1 MNQAEIYGE
10 LASNE
15 AEQSVIGGILLE
27 PEILKD
33 CTLQPQHFYYSRHRE
48 LMSIFRKLEQ
58 TNVTIDIVA
67 IAETAG
73 AQGLEQIGGLTYLME
88 LAGAIPSVANFKYY
102 QGVVLEYY
110 EKREQFE
117 IARRMMQDTT
127 MKEPGEIRK
136 DAIEALTKLDELQT
150 DDEDDDGHISKVLIR
165 LYDWMEQDHGE
176 ITGAPTGFKNLD
188 EMLSGLQRQELV
200 IIGARPSMGK
210 TAFANNIL
218 ENYTSG
224 DNSQKKRGV
233 GAMFSL
239 EMPDEK
245 IAQRMLSSTGNID
258 AQAMRNPMGNFNAN
272 DWAKTTVAM
281 AKMSNN
287 PLYLY
292 DKPAQDI
299 NFIRRKLRYLTRK
312 HPGEHIVAVI
322 DYLQLVVGHPK
333 HAGNRTQEISGI
345 SRELKQI
352 ARELDCTVIA
362 LSQLS
367 RQVEQRQDKRP
378 MMSDLRESGQIEQ
391 DADVIGFLYRDEY
404 YNAESEAKGI
414 TEVIIAKQRNGPIGT
429 VSLAFAKEY
438 NKFLNLEWGGQK

>member
-1 MNQAEIYGE
+1 MEYMDTIGN

-33 CTLQPQHFYYSRHRE
+33 CTLQPQHFYHSRHKNLMWIFRE
-48 LMSIFRKLEQ
+48 LEKI
-58 TNVTIDIVA
+58 NVTIDVVA
-67 IAETAG
+67 VAEKAG
-73 AQGLEQIGGLTYLME
+73 AQGLDQIGGLAYLTE
-88 LAGAIPSVANFKYY
+88 IAGAIPSVANFKYY

-117 IARRMMQDTT
+117 IARRMMNETIE
-127 MKEPGEIRK
+127 KEPGEIRK
-136 DAIEALTKLDELQT
+136 DAIEALNKLDELQT
-150 DDEDDDGHISKVLIR
+150 DDEDDGHISNVLIR

-176 ITGAPTGFKNLD
+176 ITGAPTGFKKLD

-224 DNSQKKRGV
+224 DNPQKKRGV

-239 EMPDEK
+239 EMPDER

-258 AQAMRNPMGNFNAN
+258 AGKMRNPMGNFSA
-272 DWAKTTVAM
+272 DEWAKTTIAM

-299 NFIRRKLRYLTRK
+299 SYIRRKLRYLTRK

-322 DYLQLVVGHPK
+322 DYLQLIVGNPK
-333 HAGNRTQEISGI
+333 HGGNRTQEISAI

-404 YNAESEAKGI
+404 YDAESEAKGI

-438 NKFLNLEWGGQK
+438 NKFLNLEWGKK